1 MTDRNV
7 IPLSEEKARMAK
19 ALGLDLLDRDQAAVI
34 AARATLRSP
43 LYQSDLDLRKACG
56 VLLRHGDAQDGEIA
70 RQMVLMLDRADLKE
84 PEAPPSDFRATLLF
98 VVVYASSI
106 VIVLRFVDWWL
117 P

>member
-1 MTDRNV
+1 V

-70 RQMVLMLDRADLKE
+70 RQMVIMLDRANLKE
-84 PEAPPSDFRATLLF
+84 PEAPPSDFRATFLF
-98 VVVYASSI
+98 VVICASSM
-106 VIVLRFVDWWL
+106 VIVLRAVEWWL

>member
-1 MTDRNV
+1 MTNNI

-19 ALGLDLLDRDQAAVI
+19 ALGLELLDRDQAAVI

-43 LYQSDLDLRKACG
+43 LYQSDADLRMACG
-56 VLLRHGDAQDGEIA
+56 TLLRHGDPQDCEIA

-84 PEAPPSDFRATLLF
+84 PEAAPKDPAILFLVVALAAGILL
-98 VVVYASSI
+98 
-106 VIVLRFVDWWL
+106 VLKAVEWWL

>member
-1 MTDRNV
+1 
-7 IPLSEEKARMAK
+7 
-19 ALGLDLLDRDQAAVI
+19 LDLLDRDQAAVI

-43 LYQSDLDLRKACG
+43 LYQSDADLRKACN
-56 VLLRHGDAQDGEIA
+56 VLYRHGDTQDGQIA
-70 RQMVLMLDRADLKE
+70 NHMLLMLDRADLKE